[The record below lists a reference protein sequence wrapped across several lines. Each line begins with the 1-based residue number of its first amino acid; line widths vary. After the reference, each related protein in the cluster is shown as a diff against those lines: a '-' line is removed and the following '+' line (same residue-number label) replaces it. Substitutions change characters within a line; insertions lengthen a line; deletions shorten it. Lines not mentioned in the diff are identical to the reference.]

1 MFVFMLNI
9 INKLCIFLKFLRI
22 SCNNKNVVD
31 RGYGFLNLMLFE
43 IDDIEWFRK
52 KKKCYVW
59 FENERWFVNI
69 LKD

>member
-1 MFVFMLNI
+1 
-9 INKLCIFLKFLRI
+9 
-22 SCNNKNVVD
+22 
-31 RGYGFLNLMLFE
+31 MLFE

-52 KKKCYVW
+52 KMKCYVW